1 MTFVNGVEATL
12 FVGALWL
19 SRAKMVPAILLIYA
33 FMCYSMGSYFDLQ
46 YEKLREDY
54 VLDNISEKVHTESVA
69 LIYLARGVAIAWFAI
84 MVQMLTLFRWANVK
98 AIWVT
103 ALFVLLQSL
112 LSIFMYACVKYDVD
126 FNLVLDTYSTIDKKF
141 VIIYVVIAWMT
152 VYFSRKDLINVNR

>member
-33 FMCYSMGSYFDLQ
+33 FMCYFMGSYFDLQ
-46 YEKLREDY
+46 YEKLWEDY
-54 VLDNISEKVHTESVA
+54 IFDNISEKVHTESVA
-69 LIYLARGVAIAWFAI
+69 LMYLVRGVVIAWFAI

-98 AIWVT
+98 AIWIT
-103 ALFVLLQSL
+103 ALFILLQSL

-126 FNLVLDTYSTIDKKF
+126 FNWVLYVYSTIDKKF

-152 VYFSRKDLINVNR
+152 VYFSRRDLN

>member
-46 YEKLREDY
+46 YEKLWEDY
-54 VLDNISEKVHTESVA
+54 VLDNISEKVHTESVS
-69 LIYLARGVAIAWFAI
+69 LMYLVRGVVIAWFAI

-152 VYFSRKDLINVNR
+152 VYFSRKDLN